1 MTNTESTPSLFY
13 IIWNLKIYMR
23 DAEETGK
30 IYKNRKIVQPKNK
43 SNCPEVFCKKGVK
56 KFSKKSHENTYAGAS
71 FLIKL

>member
-1 MTNTESTPSLFY
+1 
-13 IIWNLKIYMR
+13 MR

-30 IYKNRKIVQPKNK
+30 IYENRKIVQPKNR
-43 SNCPEVFCKKGVK
+43 SSCPEVFCKKGVK